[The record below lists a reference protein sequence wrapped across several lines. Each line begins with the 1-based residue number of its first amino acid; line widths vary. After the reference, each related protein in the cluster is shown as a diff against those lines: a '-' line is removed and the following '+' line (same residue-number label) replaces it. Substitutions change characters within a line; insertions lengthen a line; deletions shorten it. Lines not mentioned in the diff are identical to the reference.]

1 MNTNI
6 FKRAAVILSISLLA
20 ACGGGTPAA
29 SNNNTPPPSATTG
42 IVTYYTARV
51 ADLPIDLSFDGSPTI
66 SGSITAA
73 STKVGAVTSA
83 PLCGSNSATT
93 FSKVLTIGVHNKN
106 VVSRFTGLV
115 WTPTVTVNLGCTL
128 IELI

>member
-1 MNTNI
+1 MNLL
-6 FKRAAVILSISLLA
+6 KSAAVITAIALLS
-20 ACGGGTPAA
+20 ACGGGATPAT
-29 SNNNTPPPSATTG
+29 STTTTPAPSATTG

-51 ADLPIDLSFDGSPTI
+51 ADLPIDFSFDGSPTI

-83 PLCGSNSATT
+83 PLCGSTSATA

-115 WTPTVTVNLGCTL
+115 WTPTVTVNPGCTL